1 MKILLAGVRT
11 VSMGQAFL
19 PQNCSPGLTENLWK
33 GQGDRLQHLRPHLQN
48 FPSLPSSPVLFF
60 LS

>member
-1 MKILLAGVRT
+1 
-11 VSMGQAFL
+11 MGQVFL